1 MVQTPNR
8 QQMGGYIHEGM
19 QATFKKMAH
28 LKHLMIIEN
37 ELRDGLAEI
46 LASVYADPAARLAFA
61 GSGDG
66 ADPMRARPAPMSRAP
81 SELHRK
87 LAQSAVSPQPA
98 RRKQPQQQQGQ
109 GQGLADALPDEAHGS
124 SSSLSSSVAGGVDL
138 GGALAQYATVS
149 GDGGGG
155 AGGVEGGGGGRGA
168 GGGANGKEGEAA
180 QSLRRIS
187 SLALAQV
194 SAALTGRS
202 RKDEARTGGADEEPD
217 GASIIDALSGFGG
230 GGGEAASVGGDA
242 LATRRQRPE
251 TPPAGGREL
260 VAVAPGGGGG
270 GGGTLALPPGTLAKL
285 VHEKQVLQERL
296 SVAEAKNERLEATLH
311 HMQEVIY
318 HAVGGATGLPVQRS
332 SSRGRGLA
340 GLG

>member
-109 GQGLADALPDEAHGS
+109 FPDETHGS
-124 SSSLSSSVAGGVDL
+124 SSSLSSSVSVAGGVDL
-138 GGALAQYATVS
+138 GGALSQYATVS

-202 RKDEARTGGADEEPD
+202 RKDEARAGADEEPD

-251 TPPAGGREL
+251 TPPAGLAEATRPPW
-260 VAVAPGGGGG
+260 ATSTDKVAP
-270 GGGTLALPPGTLAKL
+270 AAVL
-285 VHEKQVLQERL
+285 VSTNVKV
-296 SVAEAKNERLEATLH
+296 
-311 HMQEVIY
+311 
-318 HAVGGATGLPVQRS
+318 P
-332 SSRGRGLA
+332 
-340 GLG
+340 